1 VPEPSLD
8 RTRLSGHQ
16 RHHSCALR
24 KTGTEARKPG
34 RSAHCERQSP
44 GMDQRHQAR
53 PHSGTSRS
61 GPRFF
66 GVRSGEEPA
75 PSLDM
80 AEVSQRS
87 ATGSRSGD
95 GSILTRRDAPPDFLA
110 SAIFARWMPS
120 CVAVITLSA
129 AVRGDVT
136 VFLIGSLAARL
147 SGGSHLTGVDASCMR
162 HSGCRVTDPDRM

>member
-1 VPEPSLD
+1 VSEPSLD

-16 RHHSCALR
+16 GHHSCALR

-34 RSAHCERQSP
+34 RSAHCDRQSP

-53 PHSGTSRS
+53 PHPGTSRS

-66 GVRSGEEPA
+66 GVRSGGEPA

-87 ATGSRSGD
+87 ATGSRSSE
-95 GSILTRRDAPPDFLA
+95 GSILTRRDAPPDFLVSDIIRA
-110 SAIFARWMPS
+110 MDVFMRGCNCLTDRCESDRSIHAAKCRHACDQRAPHRTPARAP
-120 CVAVITLSA
+120 L
-129 AVRGDVT
+129 
-136 VFLIGSLAARL
+136 
-147 SGGSHLTGVDASCMR
+147 
-162 HSGCRVTDPDRM
+162 

>member
-1 VPEPSLD
+1 VSEPSLD
-8 RTRLSGHQ
+8 RTRLSGHEGN
-16 RHHSCALR
+16 HSCALR

-34 RSAHCERQSP
+34 RSAHCDRQSP

-53 PHSGTSRS
+53 PQSGTSRS

-66 GVRSGEEPA
+66 GVRSGGEPA

-87 ATGSRSGD
+87 ATGSRSSE

-110 SAIFARWMPS
+110 SAIIRAMDAFMRGCNCLTDRCESDRSIRAAKCRHACDQCALATSPCLLQATINFW
-120 CVAVITLSA
+120 TLTSN
-129 AVRGDVT
+129 
-136 VFLIGSLAARL
+136 IGI
-147 SGGSHLTGVDASCMR
+147 
-162 HSGCRVTDPDRM
+162 

>member
-1 VPEPSLD
+1 MSDPSRD

-16 RHHSCALR
+16 GHHSCALR

-80 AEVSQRS
+80 AGVSRRS

-110 SAIFARWMPS
+110 SAIIRAMDAFMRGCNYSVGGCPGRCDRLPHWEL
-120 CVAVITLSA
+120 TLPA
-129 AVRGDVT
+129 FQVGH
-136 VFLIGSLAARL
+136 IQPGSTPRA
-147 SGGSHLTGVDASCMR
+147 
-162 HSGCRVTDPDRM
+162 

>member
-1 VPEPSLD
+1 MSEPSLD

-16 RHHSCALR
+16 GHHSRALR

-34 RSAHCERQSP
+34 CSAQRDRQSP

-53 PHSGTSRS
+53 PHSGTSGS

-66 GVRSGEEPA
+66 GVRSGGEPA

-87 ATGSRSGD
+87 ATGSRSSER
-95 GSILTRRDAPPDFLA
+95 SILTRRDAPPDFLV
-110 SAIFARWMPS
+110 SAIIRAMDVFMCGCNCLTDRCESDRSIRAAKCRHACDQRAPHPNPARAP
-120 CVAVITLSA
+120 L
-129 AVRGDVT
+129 
-136 VFLIGSLAARL
+136 
-147 SGGSHLTGVDASCMR
+147 
-162 HSGCRVTDPDRM
+162 

>member
-1 VPEPSLD
+1 MSEPSLD

-16 RHHSCALR
+16 GHHSCALR

-34 RSAHCERQSP
+34 RSAHCDRQSP

-66 GVRSGEEPA
+66 GVRSGGEPA

-95 GSILTRRDAPPDFLA
+95 RINPDKTGWPSLSDARHDRAIGITRRSAHRERAGVPGSQSPLVLRHTRLTVSLPPRRRTAPP
-110 SAIFARWMPS
+110 
-120 CVAVITLSA
+120 VHA
-129 AVRGDVT
+129 APGACWSR
-136 VFLIGSLAARL
+136 
-147 SGGSHLTGVDASCMR
+147 
-162 HSGCRVTDPDRM
+162 TDKRR